1 MPRCSRRLAS
11 TNFRRVNLFAHDNLE
26 PTHSGMSFWM
36 VYTLLRLLFESRT
49 LKSGVVALS
58 DWFSTLVA
66 DDARLRRAR
75 MIAEARY
82 GFRWHLAI
90 YIIVNLG
97 LVAIWYYTGAGFPW
111 PIFPILFWGLGVL
124 GHYWGA
130 YHTTGGGWIERE
142 TQKIL
147 QEDEKAA

>member
-1 MPRCSRRLAS
+1 
-11 TNFRRVNLFAHDNLE
+11 
-26 PTHSGMSFWM
+26 
-36 VYTLLRLLFESRT
+36 
-49 LKSGVVALS
+49 
-58 DWFSTLVA
+58 
-66 DDARLRRAR
+66 

-111 PIFPILFWGLGVL
+111 PLFPTLFWGLGVL

-142 TQKIL
+142 TRRFCLRKRTRRPNAVLGLNRTKVCYVRTRFLVNHYFEEIANCWART
-147 QEDEKAA
+147 DGRIV

>member
-1 MPRCSRRLAS
+1 VFWKICSQQS
-11 TNFRRVNLFAHDNLE
+11 SVVQSCHIETVCGFCKSI
-26 PTHSGMSFWM
+26 P
-36 VYTLLRLLFESRT
+36 YFEGLPCPGSSIRDLT
-49 LKSGVVALS
+49 LKSGVGPIS
-58 DWFSTLVA
+58 DLVSLMA
-66 DDARLRRAR
+66 VDDARLRRAR

-111 PIFPILFWGLGVL
+111 PLFPILFWGLGVL

-147 QEDEKAA
+147 REEDKGT

>member
-1 MPRCSRRLAS
+1 MPKCSRRLAA
-11 TNFRRVNLFAHDNLE
+11 TNFRRVILLARNLFRE
-26 PTHSGMSFWM
+26 VPWGISFRRSH
-36 VYTLLRLLFESRT
+36 TLLRLLFESLT
-49 LKSGVVALS
+49 LRSGVVAS
-58 DWFSTLVA
+58 SNGFSMLAA

-147 QEDEKAA
+147 QEEDKAV

>member
-1 MPRCSRRLAS
+1 MQ
-11 TNFRRVNLFAHDNLE
+11 
-26 PTHSGMSFWM
+26 
-36 VYTLLRLLFESRT
+36 
-49 LKSGVVALS
+49 LS
-58 DWFSTLVA
+58 V

-111 PIFPILFWGLGVL
+111 PLFPILFWGPRRLGSLL
-124 GHYWGA
+124 GRVPHHRRG
-130 YHTTGGGWIERE
+130 
-142 TQKIL
+142 L
-147 QEDEKAA
+147 D

>member
-1 MPRCSRRLAS
+1 MLRPI
-11 TNFRRVNLFAHDNLE
+11 FD
-26 PTHSGMSFWM
+26 GM
-36 VYTLLRLLFESRT
+36 LRLFGDGLT
-49 LKSGVVALS
+49 LKSGAEASFHRSSLLAV
-58 DWFSTLVA
+58 

-111 PIFPILFWGLGVL
+111 PLFPILFWGLGVL

-130 YHTTGGGWIERE
+130 YHTSGGGWIERE

-147 QEDEKAA
+147 LEEEDKKT

>member
-1 MPRCSRRLAS
+1 MA
-11 TNFRRVNLFAHDNLE
+11 V
-26 PTHSGMSFWM
+26 
-36 VYTLLRLLFESRT
+36 
-49 LKSGVVALS
+49 
-58 DWFSTLVA
+58 

-111 PIFPILFWGLGVL
+111 PLFPILFWGLGVL

-130 YHTTGGGWIERE
+130 YHTSGGGWIERE

-147 QEDEKAA
+147 LEEEDKKT

>member
-1 MPRCSRRLAS
+1 M
-11 TNFRRVNLFAHDNLE
+11 
-26 PTHSGMSFWM
+26 
-36 VYTLLRLLFESRT
+36 ESHFDDVHHADGPLVDGLT
-49 LKSGVVALS
+49 LKSGVASLS
-58 DWFSTLVA
+58 TQVSLLAV

-111 PIFPILFWGLGVL
+111 PLFPILFWGLGVL

-142 TQKIL
+142 TRKIL
-147 QEDEKAA
+147 QEEDKGT

>member
-1 MPRCSRRLAS
+1 MTILNQLIAVCHFGRSILCSGFCL
-11 TNFRRVNLFAHDNLE
+11 RVE
-26 PTHSGMSFWM
+26 
-36 VYTLLRLLFESRT
+36 LL
-49 LKSGVVALS
+49 KAVVVQS
-58 DWFSTLVA
+58 DWFSTLAA

-147 QEDEKAA
+147 QEDEDMKT

>member
-1 MPRCSRRLAS
+1 
-11 TNFRRVNLFAHDNLE
+11 
-26 PTHSGMSFWM
+26 
-36 VYTLLRLLFESRT
+36 
-49 LKSGVVALS
+49 
-58 DWFSTLVA
+58 
-66 DDARLRRAR
+66 

-97 LVAIWYYTGAGFPW
+97 LVAIWYYTGTGFPW
-111 PIFPILFWGLGVL
+111 PLFPILFWGLGVL

-147 QEDEKAA
+147 LRKRTRRPNAVLGLKRTKVQQRTHEIIGESLP

>member
-1 MPRCSRRLAS
+1 MFSKISVNQYSQGHAS
-11 TNFRRVNLFAHDNLE
+11 HTE
-26 PTHSGMSFWM
+26 PFQGSSLWYLIST
-36 VYTLLRLLFESRT
+36 VRTLLRLLFESLT
-49 LKSGVVALS
+49 LKSGVVAS
-58 DWFSTLVA
+58 SEGFSLLPA

-82 GFRWHLAI
+82 GFHWHLAI

-111 PIFPILFWGLGVL
+111 PIFPILFSCLGVL
-124 GHYWGA
+124 AHYWGA

-147 QEDEKAA
+147 QEEDKKA

>member
-1 MPRCSRRLAS
+1 MFSKISVNQFSQSQPSRIWQYVIS
-11 TNFRRVNLFAHDNLE
+11 T
-26 PTHSGMSFWM
+26 
-36 VYTLLRLLFESRT
+36 VYARLRLLFESRT
-49 LKSGVVALS
+49 LKSGVVVLS
-58 DWFSTLVA
+58 DWFFMLAA

-147 QEDEKAA
+147 QEDEDRKT

>member
-1 MPRCSRRLAS
+1 
-11 TNFRRVNLFAHDNLE
+11 
-26 PTHSGMSFWM
+26 
-36 VYTLLRLLFESRT
+36 
-49 LKSGVVALS
+49 
-58 DWFSTLVA
+58 
-66 DDARLRRAR
+66 

-111 PIFPILFWGLGVL
+111 PIFPILFWGLGLL

-142 TQKIL
+142 NPEDPSGRR
-147 QEDEKAA
+147 QESLVSFPAKASIPQ

>member
-1 MPRCSRRLAS
+1 MFSKISGNQFSQGHPSH
-11 TNFRRVNLFAHDNLE
+11 TE
-26 PTHSGMSFWM
+26 PSQDSSFWYLIST
-36 VYTLLRLLFESRT
+36 VHTLLRRLFESLT
-49 LKSGVVALS
+49 LKNGVVASSNGFPL
-58 DWFSTLVA
+58 FAA

-147 QEDEKAA
+147 QEEDKAA

>member
-1 MPRCSRRLAS
+1 MRLA
-11 TNFRRVNLFAHDNLE
+11 V
-26 PTHSGMSFWM
+26 
-36 VYTLLRLLFESRT
+36 
-49 LKSGVVALS
+49 
-58 DWFSTLVA
+58 

-111 PIFPILFWGLGVL
+111 PLFPILFWGLGVL
-124 GHYWGA
+124 GPTGA
-130 YHTTGGGWIERE
+130 RTTPPEGAGLRGRPRRFC
-142 TQKIL
+142 
-147 QEDEKAA
+147 

>member
-1 MPRCSRRLAS
+1 MTILNQLIAVCHFGRSIPCSGFCL
-11 TNFRRVNLFAHDNLE
+11 RVE
-26 PTHSGMSFWM
+26 
-36 VYTLLRLLFESRT
+36 LL
-49 LKSGVVALS
+49 KAVVVQS
-58 DWFSTLVA
+58 DWFSTLAA

-130 YHTTGGGWIERE
+130 YHTSGGGWIERE

-147 QEDEKAA
+147 LEEEEKKT

>member
-1 MPRCSRRLAS
+1 MTILNQLIAVCHFGRSILCSGFYL
-11 TNFRRVNLFAHDNLE
+11 RVE
-26 PTHSGMSFWM
+26 
-36 VYTLLRLLFESRT
+36 LL
-49 LKSGVVALS
+49 KAVVVQS
-58 DWFSTLVA
+58 DWFSTLAA

-111 PIFPILFWGLGVL
+111 TIFPILFWGLGVL

-147 QEDEKAA
+147 QEDEDRKT